1 MDDRLILGILPPDA
15 ALPVAILFAAA
26 ILVLALLLRRT
37 PPDPMLGQIL
47 GRVEAMAA
55 AQERQGERVA
65 ALEGDIADRVNAVV
79 LDQTRVLNDAVKEQ
93 VARISAQET
102 ALAERMAAAEKS
114 LGEAIKAQN
123 VSLSAALAGQT
134 EKVTQSLGATATE
147 IRERLAV
154 IDAARGNIEALGSQ
168 VGTLSAILGN
178 KQARG
183 AFGEAQMEQIIADR
197 LPADAFALQATLSN
211 GKRADC
217 LIHLPNPPGPIAIDS
232 KFPLESWLALRE
244 APDDAA
250 RAAALKRFGT
260 DVQKHVKDVAERYVI
275 PGETAEG
282 ALIFV
287 PSEAIYAE
295 LHTSLV
301 AVVSEATRRGV
312 YIVSPTTL
320 WAVLGTM
327 RALLRDVRLR
337 QEAGRIRQEL
347 DRLMADVGRLD
358 DRVTSLRR
366 HFVQAE
372 KDIGMIETS
381 SAAIKRGGQRL
392 SELETDAVEPPK
404 VLPA

>member
-1 MDDRLILGILPPDA
+1 MDETLILGVLPHGA
-15 ALPVAILFAAA
+15 ALPVAILLAAVA
-26 ILVLALLLRRT
+26 VVLAILLRR
-37 PPDPMLGQIL
+37 PAPDPVLGQIL
-47 GRVEAMAA
+47 GRIDAMAA
-55 AQERQGERVA
+55 AQDRQADRVA
-65 ALEGDIADRVNAVV
+65 ALEGDIAERVNAVV
-79 LDQTRVLNDAVKEQ
+79 LDQTRVLNQAVKEQ

-102 ALAERMAAAEKS
+102 ALAERMATAERT
-114 LGEAIKAQN
+114 LTEAIKSQN
-123 VSLSAALAGQT
+123 ETLTRALSGQT

-154 IDAARGNIEALGSQ
+154 IDAARGNIEALGAQ
-168 VGTLSAILGN
+168 VGTLSSILGN

-183 AFGEAQMEQIIADR
+183 AFGEAQMEQLIADR
-197 LPADAFALQATLSN
+197 LPADAYALQATLSN

-244 APDDAA
+244 APDEAA
-250 RAAALKRFGT
+250 RTAALRRLAA
-260 DVQKHVKDVAERYVI
+260 DVQKHVKDVAERYII

-337 QEAGRIRQEL
+337 QEAGKIRREL
-347 DRLMADVGRLD
+347 DRLLGDVGRLD
-358 DRVTSLRR
+358 DRVDSLRR
-366 HFVQAE
+366 HFSQAE

-392 SELETDAVEPPK
+392 ADLEPDETDAPK

>member
-1 MDDRLILGILPPDA
+1 MDEPLILGLLPAQA
-15 ALPVAILFAAA
+15 ALPVAVMLAAA
-26 ILVLALLLRRT
+26 AVVLAILLRRA
-37 PPDPMLGQIL
+37 PPDPVLGQIL
-47 GRVEAMAA
+47 GRVDAMAA
-55 AQERQGERVA
+55 AQDRQAERVA
-65 ALEGDIADRVNAVV
+65 ALEGDIAERVNAVV
-79 LDQTRVLNDAVKEQ
+79 LDQTRVLNEAVKEQ
-93 VARISAQET
+93 VSRISAQEA
-102 ALAERMAAAEKS
+102 ALADRMAAAEKS
-114 LGEAIKAQN
+114 LTEAIKAQN
-123 VSLSAALAGQT
+123 ESLTLALSGQT

-154 IDAARGNIEALGSQ
+154 IDAARGNIEALGAQ
-168 VGTLSAILGN
+168 VGTLSSILGN

-197 LPADAFALQATLSN
+197 LPPEAYALQATLSN

-244 APDDAA
+244 AADDGA
-250 RAAALKRFGT
+250 RAAALKRLAA
-260 DVQKHVKDVAERYVI
+260 DVQKHVRDVAERYVI

-301 AVVSEATRRGV
+301 PVVSEATRRGV

-337 QEAGRIRQEL
+337 QEAGKIRREL
-347 DRLMADVGRLD
+347 DRLLADVGRLD
-358 DRVTSLRR
+358 DRVESLRR
-366 HFVQAE
+366 HFGQAE

-392 SELETDAVEPPK
+392 ADLEMDEAEPPK

>member
-1 MDDRLILGILPPDA
+1 
-15 ALPVAILFAAA
+15 
-26 ILVLALLLRRT
+26 
-37 PPDPMLGQIL
+37 
-47 GRVEAMAA
+47 
-55 AQERQGERVA
+55 
-65 ALEGDIADRVNAVV
+65 
-79 LDQTRVLNDAVKEQ
+79 
-93 VARISAQET
+93 
-102 ALAERMAAAEKS
+102 
-114 LGEAIKAQN
+114 
-123 VSLSAALAGQT
+123 
-134 EKVTQSLGATATE
+134 VTQSLGATATE

-154 IDAARGNIEALGSQ
+154 IDAARGNIEALGAQ
-168 VGTLSAILGN
+168 VGTLSSILGN

-197 LPADAFALQATLSN
+197 LPADAYALQATLSN

-232 KFPLESWLALRE
+232 KFPLESWLAMRE
-244 APDDAA
+244 APDDAT
-250 RAAALKRFGT
+250 RAAALKRLAA

-295 LHTSLV
+295 LHTALV
-301 AVVSEATRRGV
+301 AVVSDATRRGV

-337 QEAGRIRQEL
+337 QEAGKIRREL
-347 DRLMADVGRLD
+347 DRLLADVGRLD
-358 DRVTSLRR
+358 ERTESLRR
-366 HFVQAE
+366 HFSQAQ
-372 KDIGMIETS
+372 KDIDMIEVS

-392 SELETDAVEPPK
+392 LDLEMDDPEPPK
-404 VLPA
+404 VLP

>member
-1 MDDRLILGILPPDA
+1 MHETLILGVLPHDA
-15 ALPVAILFAAA
+15 ALPVAILLAAA
-26 ILVLALLLRRT
+26 AVVLALLLRR
-37 PPDPMLGQIL
+37 PASDPMLGQIL
-47 GRVEAMAA
+47 GRVDAMAA
-55 AQERQGERVA
+55 AQDRQAERVA
-65 ALEGDIADRVNAVV
+65 ALEGDIAERLNAVV
-79 LDQTRVLNDAVKEQ
+79 LDQTRVLNEAVKEQ

-102 ALAERMAAAEKS
+102 ALAERMATAERT
-114 LGEAIKAQN
+114 LTEAIKSQN
-123 VSLSAALAGQT
+123 ETLTAALSGQT

-154 IDAARGNIEALGSQ
+154 IDAARGNIEALGAQ
-168 VGTLSAILGN
+168 VGTLSSILGN

-197 LPADAFALQATLSN
+197 LPSEAYALQATLSN

-250 RAAALKRFGT
+250 RTVALRRLAA
-260 DVQKHVKDVAERYVI
+260 DVQRHVKDVAERYVI
-275 PGETAEG
+275 PGETADG

-301 AVVSEATRRGV
+301 AVVSDATRRGV

-337 QEAGRIRQEL
+337 QEAGKIRREL
-347 DRLMADVGRLD
+347 DRLLADVGRLD
-358 DRVTSLRR
+358 DRVDSLRK

-392 SELETDAVEPPK
+392 ADLEMDDRDPAQ